1 MSYTLI
7 LCGGERG
14 ERDKQ
19 TCKELGGSHG
29 DDEGLCESSRLV
41 SILFAVGDLR
51 TIHLVVLDD
60 VFPLRLLGLIYGI
73 LPSLAARCLIPLWPS
88 LSMN

>member
-1 MSYTLI
+1 M
-7 LCGGERG
+7 
-14 ERDKQ
+14 
-19 TCKELGGSHG
+19 
-29 DDEGLCESSRLV
+29 
-41 SILFAVGDLR
+41 SILFAVGDMR
-51 TIHLVVLDD
+51 TIYLVVLDD